1 MRVRKAEGDERRA
14 AVQPAVRTVRRVAQ
28 QVDDVVGLLLVSAN
42 RGHAE
47 HKKDLSS
54 RSSLPRKMRLGA
66 TYLLNERNFEIEFKA
81 ALLCR
86 YGCLIFF

>member
-47 HKKDLSS
+47 HKKDLAADP
-54 RSSLPRKMRLGA
+54 LCPGIEAGA

-86 YGCLIFF
+86 SGCVLFF